1 MYIWDDELDSPR
13 VRSLLQK
20 IAEKNSE
27 AEGGCSKYQN
37 IGSNS
42 SNFGSSNI
50 EIPSSNAQVGCKNCV
65 LLSEHLREFGKDIG
79 KEIGIE
85 FGKEL
90 GKEYGNEMA
99 SKKHMKTMKK
109 LQYERKKNAG
119 MMIALVL
126 SWMFFLVVFKLM

>member
-1 MYIWDDELDSPR
+1 
-13 VRSLLQK
+13 V
-20 IAEKNSE
+20 
-27 AEGGCSKYQN
+27 CTVV
-37 IGSNS
+37 
-42 SNFGSSNI
+42 SSNI
-50 EIPSSNAQVGCKNCV
+50 EILSSNVEVGCKKCV

-90 GKEYGNEMA
+90 GKEYGKETT
-99 SKKHMKTMKK
+99 SKKHMKTKKK